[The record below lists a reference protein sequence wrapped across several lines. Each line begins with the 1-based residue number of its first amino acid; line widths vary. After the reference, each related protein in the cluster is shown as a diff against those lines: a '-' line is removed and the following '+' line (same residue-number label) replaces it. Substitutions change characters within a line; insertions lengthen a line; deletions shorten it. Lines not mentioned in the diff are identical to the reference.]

1 MCYFYLNTF
10 IKVKVMIL
18 YGNAPI
24 PIDIRDHDHAIS
36 YDDYIFSTNGIY
48 KKYKYHFY
56 EMTLGPQALAYHYNG
71 IDFLVQEKQDVM
83 DKSKIITSIPF
94 KHYYVQRKIYKFDIH
109 EQITWVHELDNDVFS
124 RDYFITS
131 IPLYDAM
138 EILSSFFHKKV

>member
-1 MCYFYLNTF
+1 
-10 IKVKVMIL
+10 MIL
-18 YGNAPI
+18 YGNFPI
-24 PIDIRDHDHAIS
+24 NTDIRDMDHDTS

-56 EMTLGPQALAYHYNG
+56 ENTLGSDALSYSYNG
-71 IDFLVQEKQDVM
+71 IDFLVQEKEDVM
-83 DKSKIITSIPF
+83 DKNKIITSIPF
-94 KHYYVQRKIYKFDIH
+94 KHYYVQRKRYKSDIH
-109 EQITWVHELDNDVFS
+109 EQITWVHEIDNDVFS

>member
-1 MCYFYLNTF
+1 
-10 IKVKVMIL
+10 MIL

-24 PIDIRDHDHAIS
+24 DMDIRDMDHTIS

-56 EMTLGPQALAYHYNG
+56 EMSLGTDVLSYYYNG
-71 IDFLVQEKQDVM
+71 IDFLVQEKEDVM

-94 KHYYVQRKIYKFDIH
+94 KHYYVQRKRYKNDIH
-109 EQITWVHELDNDVFS
+109 EQITWVHEIDNDVFS

-138 EILSSFFHKKV
+138 EILSLFFRKKV